1 MFIMSVIHQKKPQS
15 QSPMHKLLLLT
26 SILLIMFSA
35 KSPAQPVGIGQWRT
49 HLPYQHVIDVELAD
63 NKVYAATPNDLFV
76 YDRTDNSLRILNKV
90 NGLNDMGVKAIRYSP
105 EFKTLV
111 VAYANANID
120 LIKTDGIVNLNDIKI
135 KDLLGNKTINSIRY
149 SGKYAWLA
157 CGFGIVVIDVDR
169 KEVFDTYLIGPQ
181 GSFINVFDIE
191 FYNNTVFAATESG
204 VYYAPLNSPNLADFN
219 QWTRDNR
226 LRHPTQ
232 RYNQIEAFS
241 GKLYLN
247 LTRNIFD
254 ADTMFV
260 FDGQTW
266 NYFDRSNNSLHP
278 QMRASGDRFLLVNN
292 YNVFVYDQQMNMIQ
306 SIYAPQQLSIE
317 PKAAVADAQGNIW
330 VGDRR
335 NGLLRTYNNGFSA
348 ELFQP
353 NGPGTTS
360 VYELKARGK
369 QVWVASG
376 GRRNDWGKMYMLDG
390 VFAYDGSQW
399 RTYNFTNT
407 SGFDSIS
414 DFVSAAINPKNPAKA
429 YIGTWQ
435 EGVIEFTNFEKS
447 DIFSVHN
454 SSLRPWLA
462 DPTLINVSG
471 LDFDSQGNLWVAN
484 TGTTNLLSVRKT
496 NGEWRSY
503 FLGSNSSGVDIGNMI
518 VDRNNYKWIL
528 RRSDGKIIVFDD
540 NNTLDNTADDQTRI
554 LTGSQG
560 TGNIVGNSVFSLM
573 VDLDG
578 AVWVGTDKGPVV
590 FYNTS
595 RIFQS
600 GQNYDGIQILVPRN
614 DGTGQAD
621 YLLGS
626 EKILS
631 MAVDGAN
638 RKWFGTE
645 NGAFLMSK
653 DGLEQIHY
661 FNTENSPLLSNTVN
675 SIAITEEGEVFFGTP
690 AGIISY
696 RGSATT
702 PPDIISD
709 VYAFPNPVRP
719 EYEGPIAVKGLMRD
733 AIVKFTDMSGNL
745 VFQTRS
751 LGGQAIWDGRNMA
764 GQRVQPGIYLVFISD
779 NSGYDTLATK
789 IMLMRKP

>member
-1 MFIMSVIHQKKPQS
+1 MR
-15 QSPMHKLLLLT
+15 KLLL
-26 SILLIMFSA
+26 FSFA
-35 KSPAQPVGIGQWRT
+35 IFLSGTTVLMAQAVGIGQWRT
-49 HLPYQHVIDVELAD
+49 HLPYQHVIDVELAG

-90 NGLNDMGVKAIRYSP
+90 NGLNDMGVSAIRYNQ
-105 EFKTLV
+105 EYQTLL
-111 VAYANANID
+111 VAYRNANID
-120 LIKTDGIVNLNDIKI
+120 LIRPDRIVNLNDIKI
-135 KDLLGNKTINSIRY
+135 KELLGNKTINNVIFR
-149 SGKYAWLA
+149 GKHAWLA
-157 CGFGIVVIDVDR
+157 CGFGIVVVDVQR
-169 KEVFDTYLIGPQ
+169 SEVFDTYLIGPQ
-181 GSFINVFDIE
+181 GSFINVLDIE
-191 FYNNTVFAATESG
+191 FFNNTVFAATESG
-204 VYYAPLNSPNLADFN
+204 VYYAPLDSPNLADFN
-219 QWTRDNR
+219 QWSRDNR

-232 RYNQIEAFS
+232 RYNQIEAFA

-247 LTRNIFD
+247 LTRNLFD

-260 FDGQTW
+260 FDGQSW
-266 NYFDRSNNSLHP
+266 DYFERSNNSLHP
-278 QMRASGDRFLLVNN
+278 QMRASGDKFLLVNN
-292 YNVFVYDQQMNMIQ
+292 YNVFVYDGQMNMIQ
-306 SIYAPQQLSIE
+306 SIYATEQLSIE
-317 PKAAVADAQGNIW
+317 PKAAVADNQGNIW

-348 ELFQP
+348 EKLLP

-360 VYELKARGK
+360 VYELKARGQ

-390 VFAYDGSQW
+390 VFAFDGSRW
-399 RTYNFTNT
+399 RTYNFSNT

-414 DFVSAAINPKNPAKA
+414 DFVSVAIDPRNPAKA

-435 EGVIEFTNFEKS
+435 EGVIEFTSFEKTEIYS
-447 DIFSVHN
+447 THN
-454 SSLRPWLA
+454 SSLGAWLA
-462 DPTLINVSG
+462 DPSLVNVSG

-484 TGTTNLLSVRKT
+484 TGATNLLSVRKT

-503 FLGSNSSGVDIGNMI
+503 FLGSNASGTDIGNMI

-528 RRSDGKIIVFDD
+528 RRSDGKVIVFND

-554 LTGSQG
+554 LTGSPG
-560 TGNIVGNSVFSLM
+560 SGNIVGNSVFSLM
-573 VDLDG
+573 VDHDG

-600 GQNYDGIQILVPRN
+600 GQNFDGIQILVPRN

-645 NGAFLMSK
+645 NGAFLLSK
-653 DGLEQIHY
+653 DGLEQVHY

-675 SIAITEEGEVFFGTP
+675 SIAITDDGEVFFGTP

-719 EYEGPIAVKGLMRD
+719 EYTGPIAIKGLVRD
-733 AIVKFTDMSGNL
+733 AIVKVTDMNGNL

-751 LGGQAIWDGRNMA
+751 LGGQALWDGRNLG
-764 GQRVQPGIYLVFISD
+764 GQNVQPGIYLVFVSD
-779 NSGYDTLATK
+779 NSGYDTLVTK

>member
-1 MFIMSVIHQKKPQS
+1 MRKF
-15 QSPMHKLLLLT
+15 LLLT
-26 SILLIMFSA
+26 IALFLFCIDYLV
-35 KSPAQPVGIGQWRT
+35 AQPVGIGQWRT
-49 HLPYQHVIDVELAD
+49 HLPYQHVIDVELAG
-63 NKVYAATPNDLFV
+63 NRVYAATPNDLFV

-90 NGLNDMGVKAIRYSP
+90 NGLNDMGVKAIRYSDTYN
-105 EFKTLV
+105 TLV
-111 VAYANANID
+111 VAYANANVD
-120 LIKTDGIVNLNDIKI
+120 LIRPDGIVNLNDIKV
-135 KDLLGNKTINSIRY
+135 KELLGNKTINNIRL
-149 SGKYAWLA
+149 SGKFAWLA
-157 CGFGIVVIDVDR
+157 CGFGIVVVDIER

-181 GSFINVFDIE
+181 GSFINVLDIE
-191 FYNNTVFAATESG
+191 FFNNTVFAATESG
-204 VYYAPLNSPNLADFN
+204 VYFASLSSPNLADFN
-219 QWTRDNR
+219 QWSRDNR

-232 RYNQIEAFS
+232 RYNQIEAFA
-241 GKLYLN
+241 GNLYLN
-247 LTRNIFD
+247 LTRNLFD

-260 FDGQTW
+260 FNGQIW
-266 NYFDRSNNSLHP
+266 NYFERSNNSLHL
-278 QMRASGDRFLLVNN
+278 QMRAAGDRFLIVNN

-317 PKAAVADAQGNIW
+317 PKAAIADNQGNIW

-335 NGLLRTYNNGFSA
+335 HGLLRTYNNGFSA
-348 ELFQP
+348 EIFMP

-390 VFAYDGSQW
+390 VFAFDGSQW

-414 DFVSAAINPKNPAKA
+414 DFVSVAINPKNPAKA
-429 YIGTWQ
+429 YVGTWQ

-447 DIFSVHN
+447 EIYSVHN

-462 DPTLINVSG
+462 DPTLVNVSG
-471 LDFDSQGNLWVAN
+471 LDFDAQGNLWVAN
-484 TGTTNLLSVRKT
+484 TGATNLLSVRKT

-503 FLGSNSSGVDIGNMI
+503 FLGSNASGIDVGNMI

-528 RRSDGKIIVFDD
+528 RRSDGKVIVFND
-540 NNTLDNTADDQTRI
+540 NNTLDNPADDQTRV
-554 LTGSQG
+554 LTGLPG

-573 VDLDG
+573 TDLDG

-595 RIFQS
+595 RIFQG

-631 MAVDGAN
+631 MATDGAN

-653 DGLEQIHY
+653 DGLEQVLY
-661 FNTENSPLLSNTVN
+661 FNTDNSPLLSNTVN
-675 SIAITEEGEVFFGTP
+675 SIAITDDGEVFFGTP

-696 RGSATT
+696 RGTATN
-702 PPDIISD
+702 PPDVISD

-719 EYEGPIAVKGLMRD
+719 EHEGPIAVKGLVRD
-733 AIVKFTDMSGNL
+733 AIVKITDMSGSL

-751 LGGQAIWDGRNMA
+751 LGGQALWDGRNLS

>member
-1 MFIMSVIHQKKPQS
+1 MR
-15 QSPMHKLLLLT
+15 KLLLLT
-26 SILLIMFSA
+26 SLFLIISSA
-35 KSPAQPVGIGQWRT
+35 QSSAQPVGIGQWRT

-105 EFKTLV
+105 DFKTLV
-111 VAYANANID
+111 IAYANANID
-120 LIKTDGIVNLNDIKI
+120 LIKADGVVNLNDIKI
-135 KDLLGNKTINSIRY
+135 KDLLGNKTINSIRF

-169 KEVFDTYLIGPQ
+169 KEVFDTYLIGQQ
-181 GSFINVFDIE
+181 GSFINVLDIE
-191 FYNNTVFAATESG
+191 FYNNMVFAATESG

-226 LRHPTQ
+226 LRHPSQ

-247 LTRNIFD
+247 LTRNLFD

-260 FDGQTW
+260 FDGQAW
-266 NYFDRSNNSLHP
+266 NYFERSNNSLHP

-335 NGLLRTYNNGFSA
+335 NGLLRTFNNGFSA
-348 ELFQP
+348 EIFLP

-414 DFVSAAINPKNPAKA
+414 DFVSVAINPKNPAKA

-496 NGEWRSY
+496 NSEWRSY

-528 RRSDGKIIVFDD
+528 RRSDGKIIVFND

-661 FNTENSPLLSNTVN
+661 FNTDNSPLLSNTVN

-702 PPDIISD
+702 PPDVISD

-719 EYEGPIAVKGLMRD
+719 EYEGPIAVKGLVRD

-779 NSGYDTLATK
+779 NSGYDTLVTK